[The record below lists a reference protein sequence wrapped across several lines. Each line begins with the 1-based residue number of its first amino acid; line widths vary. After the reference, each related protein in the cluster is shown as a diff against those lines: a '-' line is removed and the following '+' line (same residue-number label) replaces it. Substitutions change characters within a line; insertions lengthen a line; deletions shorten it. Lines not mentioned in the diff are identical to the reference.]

1 MKKYIL
7 VEHPVAWRMWKSAN
21 LAFDLEEPHRKT
33 SKKRFA
39 IGYGAIIK
47 HFGSVNPYK
56 KDDAQ
61 QQKFVEDLFVAKV
74 YMHIL
79 VVES

>member
-7 VEHPVAWRMWKSAN
+7 VEHLIAWHMWKSAIV
-21 LAFDLEEPHRKT
+21 AFDLEEPHRKK

-39 IGYGAIIK
+39 IGYGDIIE
-47 HFGSVNPYK
+47 HFRSVNPYN